1 MVEALCSYYY
11 DGAVQLYTGNE
22 IIAVYCKKNPQ
33 FYSMAIKNSL
43 I

>member
-22 IIAVYCKKNPQ
+22 IIAVYCKKTTIL
-33 FYSMAIKNSL
+33 FYGN
-43 I
+43 